1 MFVILHA
8 TIMKVKVIQFMSILL
23 FLDKSSLVQI
33 KHKTTA
39 ADI

>member
-1 MFVILHA
+1 
-8 TIMKVKVIQFMSILL
+8 MSILL